1 ISTSPPTVLQW
12 VNSTSVR
19 GEPARNVALRA
30 FRTASRDRV
39 VHSGYAGIPVCI
51 DLLLGGGGSSRKNCH
66 QRLSELRTDMGYQ
79 IDFVESRPAYG
90 PSGGV
95 RAASYYIFQVDG
107 K

>member
-1 ISTSPPTVLQW
+1 
-12 VNSTSVR
+12 
-19 GEPARNVALRA
+19 
-30 FRTASRDRV
+30 
-39 VHSGYAGIPVCI
+39 
-51 DLLLGGGGSSRKNCH
+51 RKNCH

-107 K
+107 KEVSIEVYCSSVSTPDGNLPPQKVKLAAKAFLEISVERVGLANLPENLLLDSPTMDFV